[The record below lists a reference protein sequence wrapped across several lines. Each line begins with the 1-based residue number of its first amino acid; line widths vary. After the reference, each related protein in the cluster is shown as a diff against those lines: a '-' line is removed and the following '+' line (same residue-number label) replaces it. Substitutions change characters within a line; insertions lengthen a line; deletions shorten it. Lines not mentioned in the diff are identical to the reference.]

1 MKLFYSPTSPFVR
14 KVSIAAL
21 ELGFADQIERI
32 PVVAHPINRAEQ
44 LVAAN
49 PIGKVPAL
57 ITDTGT
63 VLYDSAVILAYLDWL
78 AGTGRL
84 IPVEGIARF
93 EVLRDEAL
101 GDGLTD
107 AGILIRYEQTTRP
120 EDKVFGPWIE
130 GQLAKME
137 TCVDG
142 IEARAASFGDRV
154 DVGTIAIAAALG
166 WVDFRMPAFDWR
178 ARAPQTAAWYA
189 VFSERPSLKATVPAA

>member
-32 PVVAHPINRAEQ
+32 PVAAHPINRVEV
-44 LVAAN
+44 LVASN

-57 ITDTGT
+57 VTDTGV

-120 EDKVFGPWIE
+120 EDKLFGPWVE
-130 GQLAKME
+130 GQLAKMT
-137 TCVDG
+137 TCIDG
-142 IEARAASFGDRV
+142 IEARAPAFGERM
-154 DVGTIAIAAALG
+154 DVGTIAVACALG

-189 VFSERPSLKATVPAA
+189 SFSQRPSLLATVPVA